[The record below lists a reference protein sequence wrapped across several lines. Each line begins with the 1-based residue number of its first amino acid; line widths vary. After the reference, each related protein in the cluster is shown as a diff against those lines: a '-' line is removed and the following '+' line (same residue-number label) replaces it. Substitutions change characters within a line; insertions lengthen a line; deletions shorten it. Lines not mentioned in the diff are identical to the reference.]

1 MVFAGGA
8 ALLATLGFQAGHR
21 TTAQGDG
28 LIAGFKRTT
37 VESVADAV
45 DQVVGQRGYMSHE
58 MRPRVAGQ
66 VVGRALTAL
75 VRPAPPEKATP
86 ALSTKHS
93 VGIIDNA
100 RPGEVA
106 VIVVEDGLDVA
117 GIGGLM
123 ATAAKSREMA
133 GAIVDGGAR
142 DIGEIRALGLPVY
155 SRSVI
160 PSSTVGRYATVGNQ
174 MPVMCAGVM
183 VKPGDIIVAGED
195 GVVRVPQ
202 EKAAEVLKRAQE
214 IDAREDKMVPFI
226 RKFRSLA
233 KVVEMFNR
241 I

>member
-1 MVFAGGA
+1 
-8 ALLATLGFQAGHR
+8 
-21 TTAQGDG
+21 
-28 LIAGFKRTT
+28 
-37 VESVADAV
+37 
-45 DQVVGQRGYMSHE
+45 
-58 MRPRVAGQ
+58 
-66 VVGRALTAL
+66 
-75 VRPAPPEKATP
+75 
-86 ALSTKHS
+86 
-93 VGIIDNA
+93 
-100 RPGEVA
+100 
-106 VIVVEDGLDVA
+106 
-117 GIGGLM
+117 
-123 ATAAKSREMA
+123 MA